1 MWAKHLGKKKDKKT
15 LDVFPNMC
23 YYDDGVTFTCYSHK
37 KCCRGRNQLPTL
49 WPRTLLIIYRKERL
63 PVKDL
68 SEYRI
73 LNKASLY
80 REFKDKYG
88 YPDMQITSY
97 RRVLYGESTYLGKGR
112 SPYIADMFRFFAE
125 KLEKQF
131 IDVAYDLLDSEFFGR
146 KNTFLDVIVAE
157 KNMSKQS
164 VLDTLGD
171 KAKALDNIR
180 LCDLNEDNRKIY
192 ETALLDIKE

>member
-1 MWAKHLGKKKDKKT
+1 M
-15 LDVFPNMC
+15 
-23 YYDDGVTFTCYSHK
+23 
-37 KCCRGRNQLPTL
+37 
-49 WPRTLLIIYRKERL
+49 
-63 PVKDL
+63 KDL

-112 SPYIADMFRFFAE
+112 SPYIADMFRFFSE
-125 KLEKQF
+125 KLDKQF

-157 KNMSKQS
+157 KNMSKDS
-164 VLDTLGD
+164 VLEILGD

-180 LCDLNEDNRKIY
+180 LCDLNKDNRRIY
-192 ETALLDIKE
+192 ETALSEIKE